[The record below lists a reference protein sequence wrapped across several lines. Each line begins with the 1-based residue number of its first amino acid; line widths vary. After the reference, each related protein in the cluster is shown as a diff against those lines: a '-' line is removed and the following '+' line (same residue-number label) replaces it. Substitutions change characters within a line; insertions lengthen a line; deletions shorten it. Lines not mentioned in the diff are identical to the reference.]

1 MEELVY
7 YGIRFFLAIDTF
19 FYLYIHSRQQNNLL
33 YDIVENND
41 IDYTKEI
48 TWTTD
53 AYCME
58 NYDRIAKRI
67 EQDTKC
73 IDIELSIQCFVS
85 EYLSVDFSQIL
96 FFTDIIKN
104 NK

>member
-1 MEELVY
+1 
-7 YGIRFFLAIDTF
+7 
-19 FYLYIHSRQQNNLL
+19 
-33 YDIVENND
+33 
-41 IDYTKEI
+41 
-48 TWTTD
+48 
-53 AYCME
+53 ME

-67 EQDTKC
+67 EQGTKC
-73 IDIELSIQCFVS
+73 IDIELSIWCSVS

>member
-1 MEELVY
+1 M
-7 YGIRFFLAIDTF
+7 
-19 FYLYIHSRQQNNLL
+19 
-33 YDIVENND
+33 YDILENND

-67 EQDTKC
+67 EQGTKC
-73 IDIELSIQCFVS
+73 IDIELSIWCSVS